1 MIRWAAAQHLYLLF
15 AIPLVIAVIAM
26 GGWLKRRNLRQLA
39 DPELVP
45 RLTDSRSPRLA
56 ATRIVCLVLG
66 LLFTILAAA
75 RPQWG
80 EKLQVYKGRGI
91 DIVIALDASKSML
104 ATDVKPSR
112 LSRAKTEIA
121 SLLDNLSTNQVG
133 IVAFAGDAHV
143 MCPLTPDTEAAKLFL
158 DIIDPENM
166 PRPGTD
172 ISRAVEAAASL
183 FNAREQGSKALLL
196 VTDGD
201 NLEGD
206 PAAATARAAR
216 AGIRIFAVGVGTLE
230 GSTVPESNT
239 STTTYKKDQDDKIVI
254 SRLAERLLLVMA
266 RATDGRYFR
275 SESVNLDALAAA
287 LEQLQKK
294 QITGG
299 EYVEY
304 EERYQ
309 YFLLAAFIFTFA
321 GLLLSD
327 RRGAWFRRPTLPGFR
342 LPGFRSLRGRAGRG
356 TGSALVLLL
365 ALLGCARPV
374 SADVGAR
381 MREGGALERGGK
393 YEEAVRKYQ
402 EALVLEPDDIRIH
415 YNLGRALYRMNKPA
429 EAAPEFQLGLLSKAR
444 RLKAR
449 SLYNIGNCQFK
460 EKGLD
465 AAIASY
471 TQALMLD
478 PGDQQAKQNLEYC
491 WKMKDQPKQQKSD
504 STGTK
509 PPQNQPP
516 QEQQQPERQQAQA
529 RKGEISKEQAERML
543 QALQSRERE
552 DMKKQQK
559 QPKQP
564 GAGGKDW

>member
-1 MIRWAAAQHLYLLF
+1 MIRWAAAQYLYLLL
-15 AIPLVIAVIAM
+15 AIPLVIAVIAT
-26 GGWLKRRNLRQLA
+26 GGWLKRRNLRRLA

-56 ATRIVCLVLG
+56 AIKIVCLVLG
-66 LLFTILAAA
+66 LLFTVLAAA

-216 AGIRIFAVGVGTLE
+216 AGIHIFAVGVGTLE

-266 RATDGRYFR
+266 RATGGRYFR
-275 SESVNLDALAAA
+275 SESVNLDALSTA
-287 LEQLQKK
+287 LDQLQKK

-309 YFLLAAFIFTFA
+309 AFLLAAFIFTFA

-342 LPGFRSLRGRAGRG
+342 LPGLRPLRGRAGRG
-356 TGSALVLLL
+356 AGSAVVLLL

-374 SADVGAR
+374 SAGVGAR
-381 MREGGALERGGK
+381 MREGASLERRGK

-402 EALVLEPDDIRIH
+402 DALVLEPDNIRIH

-460 EKGLD
+460 QNGLD

-478 PGDQQAKQNLEYC
+478 PGDRQAKQNLEYC

-509 PPQNQPP
+509 PQNQPP
-516 QEQQQPERQQAQA
+516 QDQQQPRQQQAQE